1 MFKTRITELFGIE
14 CPIIQ
19 GGMLWVSTSE
29 LVAAVS
35 NAGGLGVLSALTFS
49 PDELKLEIRKTR
61 ELTNNPFGV
70 NLSMLP
76 TLREINYE
84 EYIDVILSEGVKII
98 ETAGRNPEPYMNRLK
113 LNGAKVIHK
122 CTAVRFAR
130 TAERVGC
137 DAVTIVGF
145 ECAGHPGEEDITS
158 LILIPLAVDAL
169 SIPVVASGG
178 FGDARG
184 FVAALALGAE
194 GVNMGTRM
202 LATQEAPV
210 HPKVKEWLIQSSE
223 RDTMLI
229 MRSLRNTERILRNTV
244 GEKVAEMEEK
254 GATVEELAPLI
265 TGQGI
270 KAVFQTGNLDQGTV
284 PCGQAVGLIR
294 DIPTVK
300 ELIKTIIREAEE
312 VVKHRLQC

>member
-70 NLSMLP
+70 NLSILP